1 MVAKDRIGHSSFTE
15 ISDSGMSLNCISPSC
30 RVGSSRSLVLAL
42 VGVPEP
48 TACLFDPNPIVLPRT
63 SCKLDVVG

>member
-1 MVAKDRIGHSSFTE
+1 MVAEDRIGQSASME
-15 ISDSGMSLNCISPSC
+15 ISDSDMSSNCISPLR
-30 RVGSSRSLVLAL
+30 RVGSARLLVLAL

-48 TACLFDPNPIVLPRT
+48 TACLSDANPIVLPRT